1 MFELS
6 NVLSPLF
13 SVSSWLPPEC
23 KPDFESQPEQLP
35 AASNITLVLVKW
47 FPPAVKV
54 SSGTHGRLAGE
65 GCFAAEQLVYKVCNT
80 NLELGSTSSLR
91 FEVTDLA
98 CRSRWRPVFRQ
109 LFCPLSTSL
118 PPVLLQSSSSPPPV
132 VRTNRIHFPTRC
144 NGSLIRRRWR
154 M

>member
-13 SVSSWLPPEC
+13 SLSASLSSWLPPEC

-65 GCFAAEQLVYKVCNT
+65 GCFAAEQLVTKFVIQTWNSVRPALCD
-80 NLELGSTSSLR
+80 LR
-91 FEVTDLA
+91 
-98 CRSRWRPVFRQ
+98 SPIWRADRVGGRCSVSCFVR
-109 LFCPLSTSL
+109 C

-132 VRTNRIHFPTRC
+132 IRTCPN
-144 NGSLIRRRWR
+144 
-154 M
+154 